1 MKKVEVNTWRE
12 WKRWKWTLAKSR
24 KCESEHLKRMKKM
37 KVNTWRE
44 WKKWKWTLEENEKGE
59 SEHLKRMKK
68 VKTDLPQSPRGSTGG
83 IRDWRKESQKVT
95 WERFLRFF
103 IYKKIEL
110 CLAIKSTEKDFWD
123 FSFTRKLN
131 IVLQSSPLRKIFEI
145 FHFQEN
151 WILTCN
157 QVHLPVP
164 AGLREDRQGCRA
176 QGGCSSC
183 CRWSGRRDLVMMML
197 MMTMMVMVMAMMMFM
212 MMTMMITIRLSWR
225 P

>member
-1 MKKVEVNTWRE
+1 MKANTWVEWKMWRE
-12 WKRWKWTLAKSR
+12 WKS
-24 KCESEHLKRMKKM
+24 
-37 KVNTWRE
+37 
-44 WKKWKWTLEENEKGE
+44 WKWTLEENEKGE

-103 IYKKIEL
+103 ISKKIEH

-123 FSFTRKLN
+123 FCFPR
-131 IVLQSSPLRKIFEI
+131 
-145 FHFQEN
+145 N

-164 AGLREDRQGCRA
+164 AGLQEDRQGCRA

-212 MMTMMITIRLSWR
+212 MMTMMMTIRLSWR